1 MYPVVNE
8 TLAIDPLF
16 NATDR
21 VLVDTGLNAAPLLQN
36 TPAVV
41 ITLPRVAV
49 PASTTPAGTLV
60 HAFMLELY

>member
-8 TLAIDPLF
+8 TLAIDPVF
-16 NATDR
+16 SATER

-41 ITLPRVAV
+41 ITLPSVAV
-49 PASTTPAGTLV
+49 PASAMPVGVLV
-60 HAFMLELY
+60 QVLAAEL